1 LALVALVVLMAVQEE
16 LTEVTLYFQ
25 LLPLLVVAV
34 VVAGRKQP
42 MEKMVDQAAGAV
54 QVEATELVLLELELQ
69 IKVLTEALL
78 VTLMFLL
85 ITQVAVAV
93 LAQ

>member
-1 LALVALVVLMAVQEE
+1 
-16 LTEVTLYFQ
+16 VTLYFQ

-42 MEKMVDQAAGAV
+42 MEKMVDQAV
-54 QVEATELVLLELELQ
+54 VEAAPVILELVLLELELQ

-85 ITQVAVAV
+85 ITQVAVAE